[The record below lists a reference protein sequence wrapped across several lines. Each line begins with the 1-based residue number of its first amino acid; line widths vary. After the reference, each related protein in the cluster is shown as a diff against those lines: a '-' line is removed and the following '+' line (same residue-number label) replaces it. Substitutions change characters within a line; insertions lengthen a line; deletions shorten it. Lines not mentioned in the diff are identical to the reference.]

1 MALMGGLFV
10 GGTAKLLENNSTS
23 PSDIFWESV
32 NKAQEMAIRTE
43 HSVLMRYDAKE
54 KKLRWAEDS
63 GTPGSAALP
72 PDASIQF
79 LQSVKGGSSILIGGQ
94 AVETQERPSVTF
106 YPDGTCDPFRVQIRL
121 PSGASAMGVDPWTC
135 APVLEKKP

>member
-1 MALMGGLFV
+1 MGYG
-10 GGTAKLLENNSTS
+10 AKG
-23 PSDIFWESV
+23 
-32 NKAQEMAIRTE
+32 
-43 HSVLMRYDAKE
+43 
-54 KKLRWAEDS
+54 KKRRWAAGS
-63 GTPGSAALP
+63 GRPGSAALP

-135 APVLEKKP
+135 ARSEERRVGKECRSR